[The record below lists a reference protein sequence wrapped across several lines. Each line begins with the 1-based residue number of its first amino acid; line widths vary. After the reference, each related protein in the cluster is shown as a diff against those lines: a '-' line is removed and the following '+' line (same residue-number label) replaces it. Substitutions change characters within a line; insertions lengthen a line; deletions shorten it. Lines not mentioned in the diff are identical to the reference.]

1 MIMAEKNFTK
11 WKEVTIGGFTG
22 ILLGS
27 AGTLFA
33 SNVHKFSNPEN
44 INDIQNED
52 TQNEEDPSTETV
64 ESNSNT
70 LSGDIPSSGVLAN
83 NVNDEMSFSQAFSA
97 ARDEVGAGGYF
108 VWHGNVYGTY
118 YASEWNS
125 MTHDEQ
131 VQFSLGSSNIPQT
144 EYSHSENITT
154 SEASYTTTSNNETLS
169 SDSSDG
175 DDFQI
180 LGVEHANIDGE
191 HDSIIGAASVN
202 GQAVYFIDVDGQDNE
217 FEYMVADAN
226 ANNQIEDNEFIDI
239 SEQHIQVSAFE
250 EIAQANNPQNEI
262 DQYYASN
269 EDLPDYVNDADTGI
283 LA

>member
-1 MIMAEKNFTK
+1 MAEKNYTK

-33 SNVHKFSNPEN
+33 SNVHKFNDSEN
-44 INDIQNED
+44 IENNQNED
-52 TQNEEDPSTETV
+52 IQSDNISNTETG
-64 ESNSNT
+64 ETNSNT
-70 LSGDIPSSGVLAN
+70 TSGNIPNSGALAN

-97 ARDEVGAGGYF
+97 AREEVGAGGYF

-118 YASEWNS
+118 YASEWNN

-144 EYSHSENITT
+144 EYSHNENTYT
-154 SEASYTTTSNNETLS
+154 SEASYSPSSTNDTVP

-180 LGVEHANIDGE
+180 LGVEHANIDGQ

-226 ANNQIEDNEFIDI
+226 GNNQIDDNEFIDI
-239 SEQHIQVSAFE
+239 SEQHMQVSAFE
-250 EIAQANNPQNEI
+250 EIAQVNNPQNEV

-269 EDLPDYVNDADTGI
+269 EDLPDYVNDADTGN